1 MNRVQRIIGACAAAW
16 LIAAGSIAAAQTQDF
31 LSGTPINA
39 VVRDAPFSADGITTV
54 TQMLA
59 DGTRIE
65 RTTTSKFYRD
75 SAGRM
80 RRDQTIIGL
89 AALDPSR
96 ESETLITI
104 VDPIA
109 QATYVLN
116 PATKMARRAP
126 PPPPPAPLPGG
137 GTLGRG
143 ARGRG
148 QASGAPMTGVA
159 SGGRSASG

>member
-75 SAGRM
+75 SAGRV
-80 RRDQTIIGL
+80 RRDQTIIG
-89 AALDPSR
+89 SR
-96 ESETLITI
+96 RWIG
-104 VDPIA
+104 
-109 QATYVLN
+109 
-116 PATKMARRAP
+116 RASRKRSSRSWTRS
-126 PPPPPAPLPGG
+126 PGLRMG
-137 GTLGRG
+137 
-143 ARGRG
+143 
-148 QASGAPMTGVA
+148 
-159 SGGRSASG
+159 